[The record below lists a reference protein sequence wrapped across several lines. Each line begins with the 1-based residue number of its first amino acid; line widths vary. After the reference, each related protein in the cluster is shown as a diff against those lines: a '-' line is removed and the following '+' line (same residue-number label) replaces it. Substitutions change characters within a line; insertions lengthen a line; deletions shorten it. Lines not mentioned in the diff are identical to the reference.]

1 MRFTASPDPLD
12 ESERPHPESA
22 VSAAW
27 STESPEDSARFGR
40 RESFASDLWAN
51 RPPPE
56 ALVEHL
62 DDFFPNVD
70 LDQPMIEEEGQGG
83 QANTPSET
91 QTVQPSQTSL
101 APTVESK
108 AEQGFVPVPD
118 LEADNGTLGSDESTL
133 KEDSTLK
140 RGHNMPSVAQRNL
153 RKSGGLGRT
162 KSIREVVKGA
172 YQMPA
177 QKSPSPSIT
186 SFSSS
191 RAPSAQ
197 INRSA

>member
-1 MRFTASPDPLD
+1 
-12 ESERPHPESA
+12 
-22 VSAAW
+22 
-27 STESPEDSARFGR
+27 
-40 RESFASDLWAN
+40 
-51 RPPPE
+51 
-56 ALVEHL
+56 
-62 DDFFPNVD
+62 
-70 LDQPMIEEEGQGG
+70 MIEEEG

-91 QTVQPSQTSL
+91 PTVQPSQTSL

-108 AEQGFVPVPD
+108 VEQSFVPVPD

-197 INRSA
+197 INRSALNRMSTLKYGGDIVRRKSTKMFGARIEQIKPPRGSRLIQLETIPQDTFALQHP